1 MKKLGF
7 FWTQKTLSVVSDPA
21 FSSPNIRMQ
30 EIVYQLLPIA
40 IAVNA
45 ALLMLN
51 LRLAVAPQKIDDR

>member
-1 MKKLGF
+1 LGF
-7 FWTQKTLSVVSDPA
+7 FWTHKTLSVVSDPE
-21 FSSPNIRMQ
+21 FSSQNLRMQ